1 MDPALQGTSPRRS
14 EITGV
19 LFQALPYLRASA
31 AYGLSSLLSVMRSA
45 PAVVLS
51 AGNLL
56 IQPIAAPLP
65 IFAYIFAPVIIVL
78 QVLLGVV
85 VYAPLRGIAFVSGI
99 FYPLYVFLGVACIT
113 GGLLGFCAR
122 ILTRGLAR
130 YLPPAHHLPPSSN
143 ETEVVGR
150 KNTLDVATVQY
161 LLSRYLPA

>member
-1 MDPALQGTSPRRS
+1 MDSTLQGTSPGPS
-14 EITGV
+14 ESSGA

-31 AYGLSSLLSVMRSA
+31 AYGFSSLLSVMRST
-45 PAVVLS
+45 PTVVLS

-65 IFAYIFAPVIIVL
+65 IFAYILAPVIIVL

-99 FYPLYVFLGVACIT
+99 FYPLYVFLGVTCIA
-113 GGLLGFCAR
+113 GGLLGLFAR
-122 ILTRGLAR
+122 SLTRGLAR
-130 YLPPAHHLPPSSN
+130 YFPPPHLPPSSN
-143 ETEVVGR
+143 GTEVVGR
-150 KNTLDVATVQY
+150 KNTLDVATIQY